1 MARSL
6 SSIYALQTSLNFEK
20 GGKIAINLFQL
31 YEYCRAQIIQA
42 FCINDYTN
50 LKKREQL

>member
-20 GGKIAINLFQL
+20 GGKIATNLFQL
-31 YEYCRAQIIQA
+31 YEYCSTNHTSI
-42 FCINDYTN
+42 CVNDYTN
-50 LKKREQL
+50 LKKASNFR